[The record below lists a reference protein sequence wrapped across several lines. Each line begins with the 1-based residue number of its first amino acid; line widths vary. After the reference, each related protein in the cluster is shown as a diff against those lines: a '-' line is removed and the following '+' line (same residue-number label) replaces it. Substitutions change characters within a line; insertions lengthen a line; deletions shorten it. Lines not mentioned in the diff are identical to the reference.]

1 MRNKCECPK
10 EVKKAVRALAR
21 AVKLVVDLAD
31 LPSPDPLTEYHTKEY
46 LEEMEVLLIH
56 QLLTAYDSKSEREK
70 LLSDFELDYLA
81 ERMNYLEQE
90 WEESS

>member
-1 MRNKCECPK
+1 MRNKCECPN

-31 LPSPDPLTEYHTKEY
+31 LPSPDQLTEYHTKEY